1 MLPDDFIGQAEE
13 SGLILPLEKWVLDA
27 ACAQLARW
35 SKRLETAGLGI
46 AVKVSARQFR
56 HPDFVEQLL
65 SIVETH
71 GVDARQLKHE
81 LTESLLAT
89 GMEITV
95 AKMGL
100 LKCAGMTLSIDDF
113 GMGCSALSYLKHLPL
128 DQLKI
133 EHSFVRDIFLIPTMA
148 PLRARSLGLLKALV
162 CRWLPRA

>member
-1 MLPDDFIGQAEE
+1 MRWQHPVKGVVLPDDFIGQAEE
-13 SGLILPLEKWVLDA
+13 SGLILPLGKWVLDA
-27 ACAQLARW
+27 ACAQLACW

-71 GVDARQLKHE
+71 GVDARRLKRE

-100 LKCAGMTLSIDDF
+100 LKRVGITLSIDDF
-113 GMGCSALSYLKHLPL
+113 GMGYSALSYLKHLPL

-133 EHSFVRDIFLIPTMA
+133 DRSFV
-148 PLRARSLGLLKALV
+148 LRHTF
-162 CRWLPRA
+162 